1 MASKTKKIPF
11 LTITTIAGLKL
22 TYVGKVPK
30 ILFENLRE
38 NRSILEHISLEKYLK
53 AVLSTVIVWK
63 MIILEIKKIM
73 KIKKGSNK
81 KIVFSWPLEK
91 YVLDK

>member
-81 KIVFSWPLEK
+81 KIVFSRPLEK